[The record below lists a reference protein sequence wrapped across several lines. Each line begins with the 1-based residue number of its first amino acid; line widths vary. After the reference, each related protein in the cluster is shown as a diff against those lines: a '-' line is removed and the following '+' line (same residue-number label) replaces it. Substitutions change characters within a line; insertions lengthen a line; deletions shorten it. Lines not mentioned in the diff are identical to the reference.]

1 MGGSMRFIRLTALLA
16 CVSSLFLTN
25 AQANDAVAIAKSNLI
40 AAAQKY
46 EGQGDPDYK
55 IQNEL
60 QPLVDTLLAV
70 APKQGPIKDRLPI
83 LAGTWKQ
90 VWGPYDYRNKNRGV
104 DPELGVLEIYQYVS
118 IDGYYY
124 NVSPQYKNGDKTNER
139 IGFLRGEYV
148 LNSKNENGLD
158 VEFTR
163 FKGVNGRPTDDI
175 WTLAPLSEAG
185 QVENEITIVPTWIVK
200 LFFGGGTLIEVYTD
214 KDLRVLYGTGSNFES
229 PYLYVMTRVN

>member
-1 MGGSMRFIRLTALLA
+1 M
-16 CVSSLFLTN
+16 SSLFLTN

-60 QPLVDTLLAV
+60 QPLVDKLLAV

-90 VWGPYDYRNKNRGV
+90 VWGPYDYRNSNRGV
-104 DPELGVLEIYQYVS
+104 DPELGVLEIYQVVS
-118 IDGYYY
+118 AAGYYY
-124 NVSPQYKNGDKTNER
+124 NVSPQYKNGDKNKQR
-139 IGFLRGEYV
+139 IGLLRGEFTIS
-148 LNSKNENGLD
+148 SKDPNGLD
-158 VEFTR
+158 VEFKR
-163 FKGVNGRPTDDI
+163 FKGVEGRPVEDI
-175 WTLAPLSEAG
+175 WNLAALSESG
-185 QVENEITIVPTWIVK
+185 LLKEQITIVPTLIVK

-214 KDLRVLYGTGSNFES
+214 KDLRILYGTSGRFTK
-229 PYLYVMTRVN
+229 PYLYIMTRVL